1 MMKSLIAAALLTA
14 SCAAVAA
21 PDTAASEEVAT
32 GLSFPEGTV
41 FSGNTLYMVDYSA
54 SNVYRLV
61 SGKLETLWHQ
71 DGCGTNGLAALNGD
85 LFVACYDAGTVVR
98 ISTDGKVKETLSHD
112 AAGQTFA
119 NPNDLAT
126 DAVGGVY
133 FSASGDG
140 KVFYR
145 AASGQITQAAQGIN
159 YSNGV
164 VVSKD
169 QQHLYVAESREHRLL
184 SYRITAP
191 GKLADQRVF
200 IDLQQA
206 LADGQHNEF
215 TPDGVRIDSH
225 GQIFVGLYQG
235 GGIAVF
241 GTDGKL
247 IKRVELPAPYHSNLA
262 ISPDQSTVYVTSTD
276 DAGNGKLLKIVNPMK
291 G

>member
-1 MMKSLIAAALLTA
+1 MVKSLIAFALLTA

-21 PDTAASEEVAT
+21 PEVVAT
-32 GLSFPEGTV
+32 GLGFPEGTV
-41 FSGNTLYMVDYSA
+41 FVGNTLYMVDYSA
-54 SNVYRLV
+54 SSVYRLV
-61 SGKLETLWHQ
+61 SGKIEKVWHQ
-71 DGCGTNGLAALNGD
+71 DGCGTNGLVPLKDD
-85 LFVACYDAGTVVR
+85 LLVACYDAGTLVR
-98 ISTDGKVKETLSHD
+98 ISTDGKVQETLSRDD
-112 AAGQTFA
+112 AGHPFA

-126 DAVGGVY
+126 DALGGVY

-145 AASGQITQAAQGIN
+145 AASGHLSQAAEGIN

-164 VVSKD
+164 VVSPD
-169 QQHLYVAESREHRLL
+169 QKHLYVAESREHQLL
-184 SYRITAP
+184 SYTITAP
-191 GKLADQRVF
+191 GKLADKQVF
-200 IDLQQA
+200 IDLPHA

-225 GQIFVGLYQG
+225 GHLFVGLYQG

-247 IKRVELPAPYHSNLA
+247 LKKVSLPAPYHSNLA
-262 ISPDQSTVYVTSTD
+262 ISPDESTVYVTSTD
-276 DAGNGKLLKIVNPMK
+276 DAGNGQLLKIGNPLK